1 MLQNAY
7 LLAKI
12 GADTAENERNFAET
26 CQKLATTLRVHY
38 RRRAVQGGL
47 RGGRAGEGPP
57 GVRDRQRPRPQLHE
71 LRSFITQN
79 VETSR
84 LNFELPLTEILNEL
98 LFKTQNMSA
107 EPRFAEFLQNFE
119 FSAKFSKIS

>member
-7 LLAKI
+7 LLAMI
-12 GADTAENERNFAET
+12 GADTAENEQHFSEILPIGRLDEPAG
-26 CQKLATTLRVHY
+26 
-38 RRRAVQGGL
+38 RAVQGGL